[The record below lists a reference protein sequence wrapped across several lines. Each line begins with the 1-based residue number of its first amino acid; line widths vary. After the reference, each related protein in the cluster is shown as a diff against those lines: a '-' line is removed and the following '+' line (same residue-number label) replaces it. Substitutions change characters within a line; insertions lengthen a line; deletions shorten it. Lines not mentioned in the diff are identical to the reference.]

1 VGEVIKNRNGGRFL
15 SRWKW
20 IVAGAVTAFLFA
32 TVVPAAHASVGDAS
46 VLKGT
51 WIGTY
56 SGYDA
61 DGFQRGQ
68 EKIVISEVR
77 GSNAKGTWQYRTS
90 SKKKWSKPRPLTLSV
105 FDQEETAGGGFTEYI
120 TGVDELG
127 TYTGKYDS
135 SDDSLNMAY
144 VSQPQDLLTLT
155 FELKRKE

>member
-1 VGEVIKNRNGGRFL
+1 VIENRNGGLRL

-20 IVAGAVTAFLFA
+20 VVAGAVTAFLLS
-32 TVVPAAHASVGDAS
+32 TVVPAAHASVGNAS

-68 EKIVISEVR
+68 EKIVISQVR
-77 GSNAKGTWQYRTS
+77 GSSAKGTWQYRTS

-105 FDQEETAGGGFTEYI
+105 FDQEETAGGGVTEYI

-127 TYTGKYDS
+127 IYTGKYDGA
-135 SDDSLNMAY
+135 DDTLNLAY
-144 VSQPQDLLTLT
+144 VSQSQNVLTLT
-155 FELKRKE
+155 LEMNRKE